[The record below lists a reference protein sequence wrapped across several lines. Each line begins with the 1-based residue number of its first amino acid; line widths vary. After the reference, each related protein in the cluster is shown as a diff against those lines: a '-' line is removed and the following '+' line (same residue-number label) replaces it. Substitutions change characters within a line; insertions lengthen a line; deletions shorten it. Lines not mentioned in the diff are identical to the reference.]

1 MPMYEYVSVEDG
13 ETIEL
18 LRPMTA
24 ADDPVDDPKGLGR
37 KFVRKLSVFGVSGE
51 AGATGVGGGH
61 VHSGMCGCGKRQ
73 GGCGGMG

>member
-1 MPMYEYVSVEDG
+1 MYEYVSVEDG

-18 LRPMTA
+18 LRPMKA

-51 AGATGVGGGH
+51 AGAGTGGGH